1 MIGINEANTHQIIY
15 NAINEVVKVYLDIYM
30 NLMYV
35 CGEENFFSPVSDNCH
50 RCSMHSTC
58 IIMREPSNGSPI
70 NLKTIVG
77 GPCH

>member
-1 MIGINEANTHQIIY
+1 
-15 NAINEVVKVYLDIYM
+15 M

-35 CGEENFFSPVSDNCH
+35 CGEENFFSLVSDSCH
-50 RCSMHSTC
+50 CCSMHSRC

>member
-1 MIGINEANTHQIIY
+1 
-15 NAINEVVKVYLDIYM
+15 M